1 MRKQLLLLTLATLGW
16 WITINLSWVSVGDK
30 AFTGGNLSP
39 VLNLMPGIILLMIFI
54 SAYGKLR
61 RSLLTGIALIAS
73 YAGYVSYF
81 TDWIASSA
89 ITTEFERLTGVAG
102 GDHSAVNVA
111 SDVSGAAIVASL
123 LAVLVAVLATFFA
136 LKNPSRVQKLAIKED
151 RNEQPD
157 NRALWDEQEN

>member
-89 ITTEFERLTGVAG
+89 ITTEFERLTGITG
-102 GDHSAVNVA
+102 GDHSAVNV
-111 SDVSGAAIVASL
+111 STGVSGGAIVGAL
-123 LAVLVAVLATFFA
+123 LAALVAVLAIYLA
-136 LKNPSRVQKLAIKED
+136 LKNPTRVQKLAIKED